1 MTEKTSYYRNQ
12 IQPLIDRYN
21 KQKFTSYPAGMKM
34 IMSDMETN
42 FMSID
47 GLTMEAIMLLLE
59 YGDNSCAGPDGK
71 REFIKYLKKK
81 IRDRKK
87 FEEKLKAVEAE

>member
-21 KQKFTSYPAGMKM
+21 NQKFTSYSGIMKM

-42 FMSID
+42 FMHVD

-59 YGDNSCAGPDGK
+59 YGDDSCAGPDGK
-71 REFIKYLKKK
+71 REVIKYLKKK

-87 FEEKLKAVEAE
+87 FEEKLKASEEE